1 MPPQQKKPHTI
12 PTITAVLM
20 AAVALLFD
28 AVQAGTNLLHLI
40 PYIGNLSAIIAT
52 TLMDVWAFLTLY
64 VWFKLHGV
72 SFANPKRGLTMAG
85 TLLIEVIPALNALPA
100 WTAAVVIIFL
110 TTRAEELL
118 EKIPGGSKIA
128 AAVQIAGGTPSAGAA
143 PARKPPAVAEPPRAG
158 RVPPRLSDVRSPA

>member
-1 MPPQQKKPHTI
+1 MGS
-12 PTITAVLM
+12 
-20 AAVALLFD
+20 VALLFD
-28 AVQAGTNLLHLI
+28 AVQFGTDLLHFI

-85 TLLIEVIPALNALPA
+85 TVLVEVIPALNALPA
-100 WTAAVVIIFL
+100 WTAAVVIIVL

-118 EKIPGGSKIA
+118 QKIPGGEKIA
-128 AAVQIAGGTPSAGAA
+128 SAVQKAGGTPAAGGASV
-143 PARKPPAVAEPPRAG
+143 PKPTTSPRGVSPLVGG
-158 RVPPRLSDVRSPA
+158 RVPPRLSEVRPPV